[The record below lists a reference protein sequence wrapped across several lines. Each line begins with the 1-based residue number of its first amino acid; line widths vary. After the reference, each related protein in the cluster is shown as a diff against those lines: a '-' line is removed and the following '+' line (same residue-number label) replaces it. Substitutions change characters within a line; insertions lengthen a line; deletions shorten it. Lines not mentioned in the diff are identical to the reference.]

1 MKYISINSVVDA
13 FNGCKGKTLNKFWGL
28 IAILKVI
35 DQKIIPAKPYVFKT
49 SEVSNWLEEVFRFED
64 NPKRYNTS
72 AVWTVIFSSHW
83 TDYVPEQMFA
93 PKSKPN
99 VYDVA
104 TWFFR
109 TKTFDD
115 DITSEKVIS
124 EFIDSLHLNKEEID
138 EWFSFEKKEIVF
150 TETAYRDSE
159 ILLQFDNSFPESL
172 TISFETPT
180 FIKSR
185 PGSLGQAPFVQTL
198 YANQMTQKC
207 LILTQLDFNDFYPFN
222 SNDLDVQMNNN
233 QPLQQIFYGAPGT
246 GKSNTIKKQTAQA
259 EKNGRVFRT
268 TFHPDS
274 DYSTFVGCYKPKM
287 KPTGVTLASGEKEE
301 VITYKF
307 VPQAFTNAYVKAWN
321 TTENVYLIIEEINR
335 GNCAQIFGDL
345 FQLLDRDDNGKSE
358 YPIDADTDLRNH
370 VSLELAKSTRD
381 DFPEGVKEGKKLVL
395 PPNLYIW
402 ATMNTSDQSLFPVDS
417 AFKRRWDWVYIP
429 IAKSNED
436 EFFIKVGDKC
446 YDWWTFISQMNS
458 VVESVTSSEDK
469 QLGYY
474 FCKPDEGSVISAKR
488 FVSKVLFYLWND
500 VFKNYG
506 FDATL
511 DGNKVFACKD
521 GNGKDAVMTFT
532 SFFDKYGDPN
542 LKQIEQL
549 MKNLGI
555 GPEEN
560 IPQTTA
566 TTNGPKPKRNYD
578 KFVIEGETDEHP
590 KYEIASEVVRKYIK
604 NNNGKTAKEVADYWE
619 NLMKDEV
626 GIPNFIMTKAEYDNQ
641 KSKTAKSKS
650 NEIECGDGEFV
661 YVTTH
666 LWGDDFDYISKFVQA
681 VNNETD
687 LGIKIKRVQKD

>member
-1 MKYISINSVVDA
+1 MASNKLKIQA
-13 FNGCKGKTLNKFWGL
+13 FR
-28 IAILKVI
+28 A
-35 DQKIIPAKPYVFKT
+35 
-49 SEVSNWLEEVFRFED
+49 
-64 NPKRYNTS
+64 
-72 AVWTVIFSSHW
+72 
-83 TDYVPEQMFA
+83 
-93 PKSKPN
+93 
-99 VYDVA
+99 
-104 TWFFR
+104 
-109 TKTFDD
+109 
-115 DITSEKVIS
+115 
-124 EFIDSLHLNKEEID
+124 
-138 EWFSFEKKEIVF
+138 
-150 TETAYRDSE
+150 
-159 ILLQFDNSFPESL
+159 
-172 TISFETPT
+172 
-180 FIKSR
+180 
-185 PGSLGQAPFVQTL
+185 
-198 YANQMTQKC
+198 
-207 LILTQLDFNDFYPFN
+207 
-222 SNDLDVQMNNN
+222 NDLDVSTGKQFELGKSWCDFLEIDNTIGDITLNLLFKPLNKAHEGLKDKLIELQLSAPTLRNDRKAYANGKISGYSAIKEFFLQDLHLTIQNNIDDYFAIYKADELNYYLYFIPKLLYENFIVLFESNTPQVTTHHASKNDENEN
-233 QPLQQIFYGAPGT
+233 QSLQQIFYGAPGT
-246 GKSNTIKKQTAQA
+246 GKSHKIKENEEVKKA
-259 EKNGRVFRT
+259 NDNNLVFRT

-274 DYSTFVGCYKPKM
+274 DYSTFVGAYKPSM
-287 KPTGVTLASGEKEE
+287 KPVADKYKAVAGKDEE
-301 VITYKF
+301 ITYSF
-307 VPQAFTNAYVKAWN
+307 VPQAFLQAYAAAWN
-321 TTENVYLIIEEINR
+321 NVEDNVFLVIEEINR

-345 FQLLDRDDNGKSE
+345 FQLLDRDKDGYSEYSIMADNDIAKYLNGKDE
-358 YPIDADTDLRNH
+358 KGQDVLTNKDGIKDGKLR
-370 VSLELAKSTRD
+370 
-381 DFPEGVKEGKKLVL
+381 L
-395 PPNLYIW
+395 PKNLYIW

-474 FCKPDEGSVISAKR
+474 FCKPDEGIFISAKR

-521 GNGKDAVMTFT
+521 GNGKDAIMTFT
-532 SFFDKYGDPN
+532 SFFEKNGNPN

-578 KFVIEGETDEHP
+578 KFVIEGETVEHP

-604 NNNGKTAKEVADYWE
+604 KNNGKTAQEVAGYWRKLME
-619 NLMKDEV
+619 NKV
-626 GIPNFIMTKAEYDNQ
+626 GIPNFIMTKVEYDNQ

-666 LWGDDFDYISKFVQA
+666 LWGDDFGYISKFEEA
-681 VNNETD
+681 VNNATE
-687 LGIKIKRVQKD
+687 LGIKIRRVPKD